1 MTELQW
7 KAIIS
12 GHRRDLSASILRA
25 GLRIASFPYGAAI
38 RGRNLGF
45 NQGWIR
51 STRVDRPVISVG
63 NLTVG
68 GTGKTPVV
76 EWVARWF
83 REHGRRVAILSRGY
97 GSEDGPNDEALVLEE
112 NLPDVPHL
120 QGKDRVALAKIGIEE
135 LDAELFVLD
144 DGFQHR
150 RLKRDLDIVLVDAL
164 NPFGNGRLFPA
175 GPLREPISSLRR
187 AGLILL
193 TRADEVDQ
201 PTRDRLKTEVER
213 WAAGT
218 PIGTVSFPAIELQ
231 GLGRASL
238 PVAGLVGRQVA
249 SFCGIGHPEAFHRTV
264 ERLGAKILATRTF
277 PDHHPYR
284 GADIEDLARW
294 GRECGAEILVTTQ
307 KDLVKIRLG
316 ELRGQPLWAVRI
328 GAVVTDGKGKCD
340 ELLDDVLS
348 TLS

>member
-12 GHRRDLSASILRA
+12 EKRQDLSAKILRA
-25 GLRIASFPYGAAI
+25 GLRVASFPYGAAV
-38 RGRNLGF
+38 RSRNLGF
-45 NQGWIR
+45 DQGWIN
-51 STRVDRPVISVG
+51 STRVDRPVISIG

-83 REHGRRVAILSRGY
+83 REHGKRIAILSRGY
-97 GSEDGPNDEALVLEE
+97 GAEDGPNDEALVLEE

-150 RLKRDLDIVLVDAL
+150 RLARDLDIVLVDAL
-164 NPFGNGRLFPA
+164 NPFGNGRLLPA

-193 TRADEVDQ
+193 TRADGVDE
-201 PTRDRLKTEVER
+201 PTRSRLR
-213 WAAGT
+213 ADIQNWAPGT
-218 PIGTVSFPAIELQ
+218 PVGTVSFPPTELQ
-231 GLGRASL
+231 GMGREPR
-238 PVAGLVGRQVA
+238 PVSDLVGRRVA
-249 SFCGIGHPEAFHRTV
+249 SFCGIGHPEAFARTL
-264 ERLGAKILATRTF
+264 EGLGASIVATRSF

-284 GADIEDLARW
+284 QADIEDLARW
-294 GRECGAEILVTTQ
+294 GEKCGAELLVTTQ

-316 ELRGQPLWAVRI
+316 ELGGQPLWAVRI
-328 GAVVTDGKGKCD
+328 GAVVGEGKGECD
-340 ELLDDVLS
+340 ELLRDVLS